1 VPLQRADY
9 GPEAGGAPQ
18 DWDANVKAAKSPGE
32 RYALVRSAIQ
42 PTASVV
48 DKTTECAGD
57 RAVNPAH
64 LTVFTATAPAVSYD
78 DNLNAKAGRADD
90 GGFTKGHAGKEYVV
104 LGPKALK
111 GDDFFW
117 TRMLLSHEFD
127 HVRQG
132 ATGSSLTGNNSEV
145 DAWTT
150 SFVRDF
156 HRAYVIGEKGK
167 TCYVK
172 SYRTFSQLP
181 GYYEKGD
188 VTDKVR
194 KESVARIKAYYDG
207 TIKVHPVH
215 DRVFRFWLYRT
226 LNESSTQLARDL
238 NTELSLQVDPSTPA
252 KAMRQF
258 PCGDVKT
265 ANFPSPPSVTLP

>member
-1 VPLQRADY
+1 LQRADY
-9 GPEAGGAPQ
+9 GPEAGGAPK
-18 DWDANVKAAKSPGE
+18 DWEANFNAAKSE
-32 RYALVRSAIQ
+32 ADRYALVRSVIE

-57 RAVNPAH
+57 RAVNHAH
-64 LTVFTATAPAVSYD
+64 LIVFSSSAPAVSYD
-78 DNLNAKAGRADD
+78 DNLNAKAGRREDA
-90 GGFTKGHAGKEYVV
+90 GFTKGHGGKDYVV

-132 ATGSSLTGNNSEV
+132 AAGSSLTGHNSEV
-145 DAWTT
+145 DAWTS

-156 HRAYVIGEKGK
+156 HRAYVIGENGK
-167 TCYVK
+167 FCYVK

-181 GYYEKGD
+181 GYYEKSD
-188 VTDKVR
+188 VTDTVR
-194 KESVARIKAYYDG
+194 KDSVARIKAYYDA

-215 DRVFRFWLYRT
+215 DPVFRFWLYRT
-226 LNESSTQLARDL
+226 LNESSAQLARDL
-238 NTELSLQVDPSTPA
+238 NTELKLQVDPSAPV

-265 ANFPSPPSVTLP
+265 ATFPSPPSVTLP